1 MSGKKKPTSSGLLA
15 GGSLERRRKAVENT
29 AAFGLIILAVGL
41 MAPFGAMYA
50 SWVLP
55 AAKWIFASGALV
67 YTVARVVN
75 VSDPAESARLR
86 RLRRMEAW
94 AGLAFCIAAG
104 FWFYKDAHIGAF
116 AGPLAVLRDT
126 ILFSLVG
133 AVIQII
139 SAWLIASQM
148 RKESGARKQ

>member
-1 MSGKKKPTSSGLLA
+1 MSKRKKQFSAVPVQS
-15 GGSLERRRKAVENT
+15 GSLERRRKAVENT
-29 AAFGLIILAVGL
+29 AAFGLILLAVGL

-50 SWVLP
+50 AWVLP
-55 AAKWIFASGALV
+55 TAKWIFAAGALV

-75 VSDPAESARLR
+75 VSDPSESARLR

-94 AGLAFCIAAG
+94 AGFAFCIAAG

-116 AGPLAVLRDT
+116 AGPLALLRDT

-139 SAWLIASQM
+139 SAWLISSQI
-148 RKESGARKQ
+148 RKENRRQGQ

>member
-1 MSGKKKPTSSGLLA
+1 MSKRNKQSSA
-15 GGSLERRRKAVENT
+15 VPVQSGSLERRRKAVENT
-29 AAFGLIILAVGL
+29 AAFGLILLAVGL

-50 SWVLP
+50 VWVLP
-55 AAKWIFASGALV
+55 AAKWIFAAGALV

-75 VSDPAESARLR
+75 VSDPSESARLR

-94 AGLAFCIAAG
+94 AGFAFCIAVG

-116 AGPLAVLRDT
+116 AGPLALLRDT

-139 SAWLIASQM
+139 SAWLISSQI
-148 RKESGARKQ
+148 RKENRRQGQ